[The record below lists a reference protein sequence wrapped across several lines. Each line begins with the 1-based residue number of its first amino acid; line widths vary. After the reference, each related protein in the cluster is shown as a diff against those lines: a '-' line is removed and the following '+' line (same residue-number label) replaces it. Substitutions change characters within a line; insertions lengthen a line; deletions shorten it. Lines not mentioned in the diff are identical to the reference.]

1 MYLLEIK
8 SSVEKDFRKIPKVQ
22 QQKMWEHIQK
32 LKVEPRPKN
41 CRKMVGTESDYRIRV
56 GNYRVVYGYKKN
68 IYQIINHYFS
78 KQNIVSNLVHLL
90 G

>member
-32 LKVEPRPKN
+32 LKVESRPKN
-41 CRKMVGTESDYRIRV
+41 CRKMVGTESDYRIKV
-56 GNYRVVYGYKKN
+56 GNYRVVYRILDDNQMVIIFAAEHRKD
-68 IYQIINHYFS
+68 IYR
-78 KQNIVSNLVHLL
+78 
-90 G
+90 

>member
-56 GNYRVVYGYKKN
+56 GNYRVVYRILDDNQIVIIFAAEHRKD
-68 IYQIINHYFS
+68 IYR
-78 KQNIVSNLVHLL
+78 
-90 G
+90 

>member
-1 MYLLEIK
+1 MYSLEIK

-56 GNYRVVYGYKKN
+56 GDYRVVYRILDDNQIVIIFAAEHRKD
-68 IYQIINHYFS
+68 IYR
-78 KQNIVSNLVHLL
+78 
-90 G
+90 

>member
-56 GNYRVVYGYKKN
+56 GNYRVVYRILDDNQMVIIFAAEHRKD
-68 IYQIINHYFS
+68 IYR
-78 KQNIVSNLVHLL
+78 
-90 G
+90 